1 MTPRIVLLGIDH
13 RRAPLGIRE
22 ELSLTGTQAMVA
34 LPKLLKGSG
43 AREAFVLSTC
53 NRTEFYFVHEAD
65 APIAFAL
72 EMLMV
77 QWPRAQALHKSYLQC
92 VSNEAEA
99 VAHLFRVA
107 SGIESQV
114 LGDTH
119 IVAQVKD
126 AHRIADQAGTLGPI
140 LDRALTA
147 SLRAA
152 KRARTGTAIGRGA
165 TSVGGA
171 VLRSMRRAFADLE
184 RARVLVLGGGTAGRD
199 IARHMSKAKL
209 GSLAFSTRNPSQA
222 AMFAREFHGTEVA
235 WDDVPR
241 ELTTTD
247 VLVAATSARL
257 EVLSRQSV
265 QQFVSGRSEQLLI
278 VDTGV
283 PRNAD
288 PAVAELPLVQLLNLD
303 SLAREYEHAMAAR
316 REEVPKVEV
325 ILAEE
330 LVRWQRWRSHTE
342 INQYPYL
349 RNPLHCAVTV
359 GASIG

>member
-13 RRAPLGIRE
+13 RSAPVGIRE
-22 ELSLTGTQAMVA
+22 ELSLTGAQAMGV
-34 LPKLLKGSG
+34 LPELLNGSG
-43 AREAFVLSTC
+43 AREGFVLSTC
-53 NRTEFYFVHEAD
+53 NRTEFYFVHEGD
-65 APIAFAL
+65 TPIAAVL
-72 EMLMV
+72 EMLGA
-77 QWPRAQALHKSYLQC
+77 QWPKVQAFHKSYLQC
-92 VSNEAEA
+92 VPNEAQA

-152 KRARTGTAIGRGA
+152 KRARTETAIGRGA

-171 VLRSMRRAFADLE
+171 VLRSMRRVFTDLE
-184 RARVLVLGGGTAGRD
+184 RARVLVLGGGAGGRD
-199 IARHMSKAKL
+199 IARHMSKVRL
-209 GSLAFSTRNPSQA
+209 GGLSFSTRNPSQA
-222 AMFAREFHGTEVA
+222 AILAKEFHGTEVA
-235 WDDVPR
+235 WDNVPR
-241 ELTTTD
+241 ELVTTH
-247 VLVAATSARL
+247 VLIAATSARL
-257 EVLSRQSV
+257 EVLSRKSI
-265 QQFVSGRSEQLLI
+265 QQFTSGRNEQLLI

-283 PRNAD
+283 PRNAE

-303 SLAREYEHAMAAR
+303 SLAREHERALAAR
-316 REEVPKVEV
+316 REEIPKVEA

-330 LVRWQRWRSHTE
+330 LVRWQRWRRHAA

-349 RNPLHCAVTV
+349 GNQLHCAVTV